1 MSDKKSK
8 KEKWEQPF
16 ISSIE
21 LKLTGGKFDNSGT
34 EIPPGQPGGGLV
46 GPGS

>member
-1 MSDKKSK
+1 MSDKKSQ
-8 KEKWEQPF
+8 KEKWEKPC

-21 LKLTGGKFDNSGT
+21 LKLTGGKFDNGGD
-34 EIPPGQPGGGLV
+34 EVPLGEPGGGLV